1 MLSGKSTLLAIFL
14 RLLDPTTGTIRIDGY
29 DIGIVPRNTLRN
41 RVLCLPQDPL
51 LFPGTFRFNLD
62 PEDHTKSVTE
72 MGSVLKKLKL
82 WDLIQKLGGL
92 DAYMTPES
100 LSHGEQQLLV
110 LSRAI
115 LKKRTSSVQRSI
127 LILDEATS
135 NLDAS
140 SELAIHEAI
149 QEEFKNDTVISVAH
163 RLDTLKD
170 MDMVLLLENGKIAK
184 IGQPAEVI
192 PSSSQC

>member
-1 MLSGKSTLLAIFL
+1 
-14 RLLDPTTGTIRIDGY
+14 
-29 DIGIVPRNTLRN
+29 
-41 RVLCLPQDPL
+41 
-51 LFPGTFRFNLD
+51 
-62 PEDHTKSVTE
+62 
-72 MGSVLKKLKL
+72 
-82 WDLIQKLGGL
+82 
-92 DAYMTPES
+92 MTPES

-115 LKKRTSSVQRSI
+115 LKRRAPSVQRSI

-140 SELAIHEAI
+140 SELAIHKAV

-170 MDMVLLLENGKIAK
+170 MDMVILLENGKIAK

-192 PSSSQC
+192 SSALEC

>member
-1 MLSGKSTLLAIFL
+1 VLSGKSTLLAIFL